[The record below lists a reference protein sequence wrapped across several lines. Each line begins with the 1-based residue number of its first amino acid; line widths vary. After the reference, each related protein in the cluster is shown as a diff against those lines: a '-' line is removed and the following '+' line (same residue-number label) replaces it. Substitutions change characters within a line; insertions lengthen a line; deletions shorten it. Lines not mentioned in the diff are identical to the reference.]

1 MEKSE
6 TELIT
11 NEKELINEGNQTE
24 TTEIIEQN
32 SSETTQIDYTNHLN
46 IIICLLIM
54 ILVIRSIKE

>member
-11 NEKELINEGNQTE
+11 NEKELLNEENQTE

-54 ILVIRSIKE
+54 ILVIRSVKE